1 MPTPSP
7 GSAAVSPSFV
17 RSALRIYD
25 LSLGQMLWSR
35 RTVFM
40 ALVVGGPV
48 VVSVL
53 LRVLVSMDLFP
64 DALINGR
71 SVTMDGPEMFGGII
85 WIFYL
90 QFSVPLLGMFYGTA
104 LIADEVEDKT
114 ITYLF
119 TRPVSRGAV
128 LVGKYLAYLACTGL
142 VVLPSVMLVFFLVVP
157 LQGGSIGTSFP
168 DLVKDLALLA
178 VGLAVYGAL
187 FALVGAWF
195 KRPLLTGL
203 VFVFLWEPTILF
215 FPGYF
220 KRLTVSYYIQGL
232 VPHAMPQDGVVGA
245 LLSILQ
251 ANEIVPSAAASLVGL
266 VVILAGGLS
275 LATWLV
281 GRKEYVLEQ

>member
-48 VVSVL
+48 VVAVL
-53 LRVLVSMDLFP
+53 LRALVAMDLVT
-64 DALINGR
+64 ARGAINGR
-71 SVTMDGPEMFGGII
+71 SVVVDGPVIFGLMI
-85 WIFYL
+85 WGFYL

-128 LVGKYLAYLACTGL
+128 LVGKYLAYLGCFFIGHQCV
-142 VVLPSVMLVFFLVVP
+142 VVLL
-157 LQGGSIGTSFP
+157 
-168 DLVKDLALLA
+168 
-178 VGLAVYGAL
+178 
-187 FALVGAWF
+187 
-195 KRPLLTGL
+195 
-203 VFVFLWEPTILF
+203 
-215 FPGYF
+215 
-220 KRLTVSYYIQGL
+220 
-232 VPHAMPQDGVVGA
+232 
-245 LLSILQ
+245 
-251 ANEIVPSAAASLVGL
+251 
-266 VVILAGGLS
+266 
-275 LATWLV
+275 
-281 GRKEYVLEQ
+281 